1 MPDVNGPFTSGDAMA
16 RIIEGFK
23 EVAADTQLDIRQDTA
38 AMRSEALNSY
48 KTIDP
53 PPEAGRGDKK
63 ITKGERLQKIVKPDK
78 MKMDQQKLKYKEVA
92 KKFNQKSTELD
103 PDKLAS
109 LAEDIN
115 EENSEDT
122 ILDKIKNLFPDD
134 FLTDQVFDFLLEVTS
149 GPLNEKITTL
159 QERHFKEHEK
169 TILAG
174 RNISESALKYSKEL
188 SKPPQE
194 MREQY
199 ISFLDS
205 QKGLV
210 DQFWDI
216 LGASPTYKDY
226 NLKVNFLRH
235 SLGEDL
241 HADASSIEKEKL
253 MVLVKQ
259 SNALQVLGT
268 VPKELDARWKTM
280 KLGFKEA
287 DIPFPQ
293 KLDLLN
299 MTKMEFNLLRE
310 RYPTQEKVIHLAEE
324 GGVSQTKGI
333 IVVVESLLAI
343 SQKIHH
349 KLYSTAQ
356 HRSDVIKSIVD
367 AATDLYQKE
376 EGEENAAN
384 IRSNAHYLSE
394 TDEDPNIK
402 TVT

>member
-1 MPDVNGPFTSGDAMA
+1 MPDVIGPFSSGDSMA
-16 RIIEGFK
+16 RIIDEFK
-23 EVAADTQLDIRQDTA
+23 KVAAETQLDISQDTS
-38 AMRSEALNSY
+38 AMRSEALDSY
-48 KTIDP
+48 KSIDP
-53 PPEAGRGDKK
+53 PPEPSRGGKK
-63 ITKGERLQKIVKPDK
+63 ITKEERIQRVIKVDK
-78 MKMDQQKLKYKEVA
+78 KTDTQKLKYKETA
-92 KKFNQKSTELD
+92 KKFNKKNAELN
-103 PDKLAS
+103 PDNLLS
-109 LAEDIN
+109 LAEEIDEADS
-115 EENSEDT
+115 EEE
-122 ILDKIKNLFPDD
+122 ILNKIKNLFPDD
-134 FLTDQVFDFLLEVTS
+134 FLADQAFDFLLEVTT
-149 GPLNEKITTL
+149 GPLNEKIISL
-159 QERHFKEHEK
+159 QENHFKEHNK
-169 TILAG
+169 AILAG
-174 RNISESALKYSKEL
+174 RNITESALKYSKEL
-188 SKPPQE
+188 SKPPKE

-287 DIPFPQ
+287 ELPFPQ

-299 MTKMEFNLLRE
+299 MTKIEFNLLRE
-310 RYPTQEKVIHLAEE
+310 RYPTQEKVVHLAEE
-324 GGVSQTKGI
+324 AGVTQTKGL
-333 IVVVESLLAI
+333 IVVVESLLAV

-349 KLYSTAQ
+349 KLYTTGQ
-356 HRSDVIKSIVD
+356 HRTDVIKSIVD

-376 EGEENAAN
+376 EVEENAAN
-384 IRSNAHYLSE
+384 VRSNATYLSE
-394 TDEDPNIK
+394 SDENPNIK